1 MKFLPLY
8 NANFT
13 KLLED
18 FKRAIQTQGYSRGKD
33 CAYPNHVRE
42 FLFFIETKHISDI
55 KTVKVG
61 EVIAYLEYLSQRPNI
76 RRGGG
81 LSEAA
86 IREHRYSLRLF
97 FDYLLT
103 TKQIESSPARF
114 SKFQVGS
121 SNDMRVLTVEEIKQ
135 LYAVCRNRLERAI
148 LSLAYGCGLR
158 RSEIESL
165 DVNDVL
171 FSKGIVNVRKGKGNK
186 PRTVPAT
193 DKVIQDL
200 RGYVVYE
207 RDKRARPG
215 TLCHAFFLNKY
226 GERMQGWALNWYL
239 QQMVKR
245 TGNTSILCKAVT
257 LHTLRRSISVHL
269 MNNGADMDFVR
280 RFLGH
285 VMLDTTHLYSRR
297 RKQRIKPY
305 DALNGIRS
313 T

>member
-1 MKFLPLY
+1 MG
-8 NANFT
+8 A
-13 KLLED
+13 
-18 FKRAIQTQGYSRGKD
+18 
-33 CAYPNHVRE
+33 
-42 FLFFIETKHISDI
+42 
-55 KTVKVG
+55 
-61 EVIAYLEYLSQRPNI
+61 VIAYLEYLSQRPNI
-76 RRGGG
+76 RREGG

-114 SKFQVGS
+114 SKFQTGS
-121 SNDMRVLTVEEIKQ
+121 RNDMSILTVEEIKQ
-135 LYAVCRNRLERAI
+135 LYGVCRNRFERAI

-158 RSEIESL
+158 RSEMETL
-165 DVNDVL
+165 DVNDIL
-171 FSKGIVNVRKGKGNK
+171 YSKGTINVRKGKDNK

-193 DKVIQDL
+193 DKVMQDL
-200 RGYVVYE
+200 REYVVYE
-207 RDKRARPG
+207 RDKRARPD

-239 QQMVKR
+239 KQMVKR
-245 TGNTSILCKAVT
+245 TGNKSILCKAVT

-269 MNNGADMDFVR
+269 MNNGAEMDFVR

-285 VMLDTTHLYSRR
+285 TLLDTSHLYTKRR
-297 RKQRIKPY
+297 RQRVKPY
-305 DALNGIRS
+305 DALNDIRS